1 MSAEMR
7 PQTSGL
13 FLRIYLTFVLTMI
26 AFAALSVLVL
36 FIASARFDDAWEE
49 RVDEAYD
56 ELRPQLLA
64 EFDDHEALER
74 DLAAF
79 GQRFHLRVALR
90 GPRGRVLAGS
100 RNLPRP
106 PRHRGLRRLERGEM
120 LVKRRNRFMPPLLH
134 WGLRAAGEKRLRA
147 VLTADAGSAEG
158 PRWMLVGSLLGLLV
172 ILGLGAL
179 PLARSL
185 VRRLAA
191 VEDGAGK
198 IADGALSHRL
208 PLPPGGPRDEVDRLA
223 AAFNQMAG
231 RLEDLISGQQILL
244 ANVSHEL
251 RTPVARMRVLV
262 EILEARTELL
272 DEHASDETRPTIDR
286 LHRGMGEL
294 TEDLLEIEALISD
307 LLTSGKLELAAD
319 GGVEQSALVASEFLD
334 RLGERFAAETSAD
347 PPDLV
352 LYGDAMLLERLL
364 SNLLSNARRACPK
377 GKISLQA
384 KAANEGVV
392 LIVEDEGPGIPAG
405 KREAIF
411 EPFSRLDGARDRDR
425 GGVGLGLY
433 LCRQIVR
440 AHGGSITTEER
451 PDGTHGA
458 RFVIT
463 LPPSPKAPSITA
475 PSITAESGAAATP
488 K

>member
-13 FLRIYLTFVLTMI
+13 FLRIYLTFVLTVI

-36 FIASARFDDAWEE
+36 FITSARFDDAWEE
-49 RVDEAYD
+49 RVDEACD
-56 ELRPQLLA
+56 DLRPLLLA
-64 EFDDHEALER
+64 ELDDREALER

-79 GQRFHLRVALR
+79 GKRFGLRLALR
-90 GPRGRVLAGS
+90 APKGRLLAGS
-100 RNLPRP
+100 QELPRP
-106 PRHRGLRRLERGEM
+106 PRHRRLRRLERGEM
-120 LVKRRNRFMPPLLH
+120 LVKRRNRFTPPILN
-134 WGLRAAGEKRLRA
+134 WGIRMAGERRLRA
-147 VLTADAGSAEG
+147 VLTADAGSVDG
-158 PRWMLVGSLLGLLV
+158 YRWMLFGSLLGLLV

-208 PLPPGGPRDEVDRLA
+208 PLPTGGPKDEVDRLA

-231 RLEDLISGQQILL
+231 RLEDLVSGQQILL

-262 EILEARTELL
+262 EILEARTEFLG
-272 DEHASDETRPTIDR
+272 ERASDETQPTIDR

-319 GGVEQSALVASEFLD
+319 GGVEQSALVASEFLE
-334 RLGERFAAETSAD
+334 RLGERFEAETSSDPAD
-347 PPDLV
+347 FV
-352 LYGDAMLLERLL
+352 LYADSMLLERLL

-384 KAANEGVV
+384 KAVSEGVT

-451 PDGTHGA
+451 PDGAHGA

-463 LPPSPKAPSITA
+463 LPQRPETPAIKAEA
-475 PSITAESGAAATP
+475 
-488 K
+488 